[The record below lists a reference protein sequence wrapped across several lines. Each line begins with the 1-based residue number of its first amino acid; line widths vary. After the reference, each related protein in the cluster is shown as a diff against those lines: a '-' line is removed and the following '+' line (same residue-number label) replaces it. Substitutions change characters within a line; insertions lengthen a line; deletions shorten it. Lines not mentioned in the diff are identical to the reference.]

1 MQKLL
6 VLQYFELLCCNILQ
20 YVSQLQSEAL
30 LNLNGEENQIC
41 LFGVCLLMT

>member
-1 MQKLL
+1 MT
-6 VLQYFELLCCNILQ
+6 
-20 YVSQLQSEAL
+20 L